1 MYNQLRE
8 DRLILS
14 RSSGWHL
21 TQALKMCTGFHQS
34 VKKPGE
40 GISSRETLIKVSET
54 QKSIY
59 QRQELRLEKAET
71 LLTLRG
77 THTNDVKEL
86 DPIQEYWEAS

>member
-1 MYNQLRE
+1 M
-8 DRLILS
+8 
-14 RSSGWHL
+14 
-21 TQALKMCTGFHQS
+21 ALDPGLENVHRISPKC
-34 VKKPGE
+34 KKPGE

-59 QRQELRLEKAET
+59 QRQELRLEEAET